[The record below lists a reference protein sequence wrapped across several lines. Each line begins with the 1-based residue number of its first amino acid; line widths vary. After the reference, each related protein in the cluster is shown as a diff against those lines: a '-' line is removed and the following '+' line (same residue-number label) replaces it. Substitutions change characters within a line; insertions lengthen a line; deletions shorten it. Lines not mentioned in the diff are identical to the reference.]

1 MENQFSFYFNI
12 GLVKIHYSFQ
22 TQNMKRIF
30 LLFAASLSLI
40 FLSPKTFSQQCAD
53 CRYVSPIFDSV
64 TMETIQFGRGTRAN
78 GDTQEL
84 FMDIYQPYGDTM
96 SNRPLAIFAFG
107 GAFITG
113 SRDDWYVKLVCE
125 HLTRSGYVVAAIDYR
140 IYDDITQMVT
150 EIFSAFPPQQMR
162 IFFRPMQD
170 MRGAVQYFKA
180 DYSELGNSYRIDTSK
195 ILIGGASSGAITSL
209 MTAYCDKDSEMA
221 QMAGGSLAALN
232 ALGGFYSSSGFYPN
246 YSWHAAGTFNVSG
259 ALINANWIE
268 PGDVPVICAHGDAD
282 QVVPYKK
289 GGFAGLTLGTFDM
302 EGSYLVDSVARS
314 KGVCSYLYNMEG
326 RDHPSESMG
335 IEYFMSVVYRMML
348 RMKAVIS
355 NQSFCCALNV
365 DITPGDTLLYL
376 PNAPVASTLTA
387 VVTNDNGNAS
397 IQWCTMPCSVTSS
410 TNSITVT
417 ADSTLKYVA
426 ATVSEGNCLSADLHI
441 VYDSTQLTSL
451 AEEIDEINF
460 FIYPQPA
467 SSALNIVAD
476 LSKSKTKSGVIEL
489 RNVFGQKVF
498 EQSFYSLNQQ
508 LKTTIDVSTLPA
520 ANYLLSISMRGLKVG
535 SKRIMVTR

>member
-1 MENQFSFYFNI
+1 
-12 GLVKIHYSFQ
+12 
-22 TQNMKRIF
+22 MKRIF
-30 LLFAASLSLI
+30 LLFATSLLLV
-40 FLSPKTFSQQCAD
+40 FLSPKIFGQQCSD
-53 CRYVSPIFDSV
+53 CRFVSPIFDSV

-84 FMDIYQPYGDTM
+84 YMDIYQPHGDTL
-96 SNRPLAIFAFG
+96 SGRPLAIFAFG
-107 GAFITG
+107 GAYVTG

-125 HLTRSGYVVAAIDYR
+125 HLARAGYVVAAIDYR
-140 IYDDITQMVT
+140 IYDDLTQMVT

-180 DYSELGNSYRIDTSK
+180 DYSELGNNYRIDTSK

-221 QMAGGSLAALN
+221 QMAGGSLAPLN
-232 ALGGFYSSSGFYPN
+232 ALGGFYSSTGFYPN
-246 YSWHAAGTFNVSG
+246 YSWHAAATFNVSG

-302 EGSYLVDSVARS
+302 EGSFLVDSVARS
-314 KGVCSYLYNMEG
+314 KGVCSYLYTMEG

-348 RMKAVIS
+348 RMKAVID
-355 NQSFCCALNV
+355 NKSFCCALNV
-365 DITPGDTLLYL
+365 DITPGDTLVYL
-376 PNAPVASTLTA
+376 PNAPIASTLTA
-387 VVTNDNGNAS
+387 VVTNDGGNAAL
-397 IQWCTMPCSVTSS
+397 QWCTMPCSITST

-426 ATVSEGNCLSADLHI
+426 VTASEGACLSADLHI

-451 AEEIDEINF
+451 TKVSDEISF
-460 FIYPQPA
+460 SVYPQPA
-467 SSALNIVAD
+467 ITSFIVTAD
-476 LSKSKTKSGVIEL
+476 LSNYKNKGGKIEL
-489 RNVFGQKVF
+489 RNAQGQKVY
-498 EQSFYSLNQQ
+498 EQPFYVVNNQ
-508 LKTTIDVSTLPA
+508 LKTTIDVSALPA
-520 ANYLLSISMRGLKVG
+520 ANYLLSISMGGIKMG

>member
-1 MENQFSFYFNI
+1 
-12 GLVKIHYSFQ
+12 
-22 TQNMKRIF
+22 MKKF
-30 LLFAASLSLI
+30 FLALLFFFSCFLI
-40 FLSPKTFSQQCAD
+40 STNTYSQQCTD

-64 TMETIQFGRGTRAN
+64 TMETVQFGRGVRAN
-78 GDTQEL
+78 GDTQQL
-84 FMDIYQPYGDTM
+84 YMDIYQPYGDTTT
-96 SNRPLAIFAFG
+96 NRPVAVFAFG

-125 HLTRSGYVVAAIDYR
+125 HLAKTGYVTVSIDYR

-170 MRGAVQYFKA
+170 MRASVQYLKA
-180 DYSELGNSYRIDTSK
+180 DYSELGNNYRIDTSR

-221 QMAGGSLAALN
+221 QMAGGSLTALN
-232 ALGGFYSSSGFYPN
+232 ALGGFYSTSGFYPN
-246 YSWHAAGTFNVSG
+246 YSWHAAATFNVAG
-259 ALINANWIE
+259 ALINADWIE

-302 EGSYLVDSVARS
+302 EGSYIVDSVARS
-314 KGVCSYLYNMEG
+314 KGVCSYLYTMEG

-335 IEYFMSVVYRMML
+335 IEYFYSVVYRMAL

-355 NQSFCCALNV
+355 NQSFCCPLNV

-376 PNAPVASTLTA
+376 PNAPVPATLNA
-387 VVTNDNGNAS
+387 VVTNDAGNAS
-397 IQWCTMPCSVTSS
+397 VQWCTMPCSVTSN
-410 TNSITVT
+410 TNSMTVT

-441 VYDSTQLTSL
+441 VYDSTQLPNSVK
-451 AEEIDEINF
+451 EMDEINF
-460 FIYPQPA
+460 SVYPQPA
-467 SSALNIVAD
+467 SSLLNVVAD
-476 LSKSKTKSGVIEL
+476 LSSYKNKSGNIEL
-489 RNVFGQKVF
+489 RNVLGQKVY
-498 EQSFYSLNQQ
+498 EQSFYVVNQQ
-508 LKTTIDVSTLPA
+508 LKTTIDVNALQPG
-520 ANYLLSISMRGLKVG
+520 NYLLSISMGAIKTG
-535 SKRIMVTR
+535 AKRIVVTR